1 MLMDLLEHYAR
12 EGYAIV
18 RRLITPAKVAALSAA
33 CDAAHDQGL
42 THGRSFRHGNLHY
55 RLDHGEVRMVQWA
68 SREHE
73 ALGRFRNDVRIA
85 QLLRPF
91 IGGDIKQIINQV
103 HWKKPGGRGD
113 FAFHQDSRFRK
124 PAHAYRNLADSYV
137 QTGLAIDPH
146 NRMSG
151 GLQFVP
157 GSHLMG
163 DLSMALDD
171 EVMANRP
178 REEQIAAAG
187 LDPDTILHLD
197 LEPGDFVLWSPYL
210 VHGSATNTSD
220 HFRRFYI
227 NGYVRAADC
236 DRGEW
241 AFRGGLPVTLPPEQA
256 LVHYEQLYE
265 RPEPHYL

>member
-1 MLMDLLEHYAR
+1 VDLVEQYKR
-12 EGYAIV
+12 EGFAIV
-18 RRLITPAKVAALSAA
+18 RRLITPSEVAELSAA
-33 CDAAHDQGL
+33 SDRVHDEGLAHGA
-42 THGRSFRHGNLHY
+42 SFRHGNLHY
-55 RLDHGEVRMVQWA
+55 RLDQGEVRMVQWA
-68 SREHE
+68 SWHNE
-73 ALGRFRNDVRIA
+73 ALAAFRIDPRIA
-85 QLLRPF
+85 RLLEPF
-91 IGGDIKQIINQV
+91 LGDDVKQIINQV

-124 PAHAYRNLADSYV
+124 PAHAYRNLAASYV

-146 NRMSG
+146 DPLSG

-157 GSHLMG
+157 GSHLCG

-171 EVMANRP
+171 EVMASRP
-178 REEQIAAAG
+178 CEEQLEAAG
-187 LDPDTILHLD
+187 LDPASIVHLE

-210 VHGSATNTSD
+210 VHGSATNNAD

-241 AFRGGLPVTLPPEQA
+241 AFRGGVPVPLDGEPT

-265 RPEPHYL
+265 RPERHYL

>member
-1 MLMDLLEHYAR
+1 MDLVEQYR
-12 EGYAIV
+12 TEGYAVI
-18 RRLITPAKVAALSAA
+18 RRLIAPSEVAELAAA
-33 CDAAHDQGL
+33 CDAAHAEGIAHQ
-42 THGRSFRHGNLHY
+42 RSFRHGNLHY

-68 SREHE
+68 SRDHA
-73 ALGRFRNDVRIA
+73 ALGAFRIDPRISR
-85 QLLRPF
+85 LLEPF
-91 IGGDIKQIINQV
+91 LGGDIKQIINQV

-113 FAFHQDSRFRK
+113 FAFHQDSRFRR
-124 PAHAYRNLADSYV
+124 PAHAYRNLAQSYV

-146 NRMSG
+146 NPLSG

-157 GSHLMG
+157 GSHLLG

-178 REEQIAAAG
+178 CEEQLAAAG
-187 LDPDTILHLD
+187 LDPANIISLD

-210 VHGSATNTSD
+210 VHGSATNNAD

-241 AFRGGLPVTLPPEQA
+241 AFRGGMPVPLPAEQA
-256 LVHYEQLYE
+256 LVHFEQLYE

>member
-1 MLMDLLEHYAR
+1 MDLVRHYHQQ
-12 EGYAIV
+12 GYAIV
-18 RRLITPAKVAALSAA
+18 RRFISPAETAELATA
-33 CDAAHDQGL
+33 CDAVHGEGL
-42 THGRSFRHGNLHY
+42 SHGRSFRHGNLHY
-55 RLDHGEVRMVQWA
+55 RLDHGEVRMVQWPA
-68 SREHE
+68 YHVETL
-73 ALGRFRNDVRIA
+73 ARFRIDVRIL
-85 QLLRPF
+85 QLLEPL
-91 IGGDIKQIINQV
+91 IGGDLKQIINQV
-103 HWKKPGGRGD
+103 HWKNPGGRGD

-124 PAHAYRNLADSYV
+124 PAHAYRNLATSYV
-137 QTGLAIDPH
+137 QSGLAIDAH
-146 NRMSG
+146 NAQSG

-157 GSHLMG
+157 GSHLRG
-163 DLSMALDD
+163 DLSLALDS

-178 REEQIAAAG
+178 CAEQLAAAG
-187 LDPDTILHLD
+187 LDPADIVQLD

-210 VHGSATNTSD
+210 VHGSATNHAS

-241 AFRGGLPVTLPPEQA
+241 AFRNGLPQPLGDAPA

>member
-1 MLMDLLEHYAR
+1 MDLVGQYKT

-18 RRLITPAKVAALSAA
+18 RRLIAPFEVAELAAA
-33 CDAAHDQGL
+33 CDAAHAEGL
-42 THGRSFRHGNLHY
+42 AHQRSFRHGNLHY
-55 RLDHGEVRMVQWA
+55 RLDHGELRMVQWA
-68 SREHE
+68 SRDHA
-73 ALGRFRNDVRIA
+73 ALGAFRIDPRIVR
-85 QLLRPF
+85 LLEPF
-91 IGGDIKQIINQV
+91 LGGDIKQIINQV

-124 PAHAYRNLADSYV
+124 PVHAYRNLGTSYV
-137 QTGLAIDPH
+137 QTGFAIDPH
-146 NRMSG
+146 NRLSG

-157 GSHLMG
+157 RSHLRG
-163 DLSMALDD
+163 DLSLALDD

-178 REEQIAAAG
+178 CDDQLQTAG
-187 LDPDTILHLD
+187 LDPACIIHLD
-197 LEPGDFVLWSPYL
+197 LEPGDFVLWNPYL
-210 VHGSATNTSD
+210 VHGSATNEAS
-220 HFRRFYI
+220 HYRRFYI

-241 AFRGGLPVTLPPEQA
+241 AFRDGAPVRLPEQPS

>member
-1 MLMDLLEHYAR
+1 LELVAAYR
-12 EGYAIV
+12 RDGFAII
-18 RRLITPAKVAALSAA
+18 RRLVSPSEVAELASACNAVHAEGLS
-33 CDAAHDQGL
+33 
-42 THGRSFRHGNLHY
+42 HGKSYRHGNLHY
-55 RLDHGEVRMVQWA
+55 RLDAGEVRMAQWA
-68 SREHE
+68 SWHNA
-73 ALGRFRNDVRIA
+73 ALADFRIDPRIA
-85 QLLRPF
+85 RLLSPF
-91 IGGDIKQIINQV
+91 LGDDMKQIINQV

-124 PAHAYRNLADSYV
+124 PAAAYRNLGDSYV

-146 NRMSG
+146 NPMSG
-151 GLQFVP
+151 GLQFLP
-157 GSHLMG
+157 GSHLVG
-163 DLSMALDD
+163 DLSLALDD
-171 EVMANRP
+171 AVMESRP
-178 REEQIAAAG
+178 QEAQLEAAG
-187 LDPDTILHLD
+187 LDPSKLVHLE

-210 VHGSATNTSD
+210 VHGSATNHAD

-241 AFRGGLPVTLPPEQA
+241 AFRRGVPQPLGDAPA

>member
-1 MLMDLLEHYAR
+1 MDLVEQYR
-12 EGYAIV
+12 TEGYAVI
-18 RRLITPAKVAALSAA
+18 RRLIAPSEVAEIAAA
-33 CDAAHDQGL
+33 CNAAHAEGIAHQ
-42 THGRSFRHGNLHY
+42 RSFRHGNLHY

-68 SREHE
+68 SRDHA
-73 ALGRFRNDVRIA
+73 ALGAFRIDPRISR
-85 QLLRPF
+85 LLEPF
-91 IGGDIKQIINQV
+91 LGGDIKQIINQV

-113 FAFHQDSRFRK
+113 FAFHQDSRFRR
-124 PAHAYRNLADSYV
+124 PAHAYRNLAQSYV

-146 NRMSG
+146 NPLSG

-157 GSHLMG
+157 GSHLLG
-163 DLSMALDD
+163 DLSMALDN

-178 REEQIAAAG
+178 SDEQLAAAG
-187 LDPDTILHLD
+187 LDPANIVSLD

-210 VHGSATNTSD
+210 VHGSATNNAD

-241 AFRGGLPVTLPPEQA
+241 AFRGGMPVPLPEEQA
-256 LVHYEQLYE
+256 LVHFEQLYE

>member
-1 MLMDLLEHYAR
+1 MDLIEQYRR
-12 EGYAIV
+12 EGYAII
-18 RRLITPAKVAALSAA
+18 RRLIAPSEVAALAKA
-33 CDAAHDQGL
+33 CDAVHAEGL
-42 THGRSFRHGNLHY
+42 THRRSFRHGNLHY

-68 SREHE
+68 SRHNR
-73 ALGRFRNDVRIA
+73 ALGDFRIDPRIA
-85 QLLRPF
+85 RLLQPF
-91 IGGDIKQIINQV
+91 LGDDVKQIINQV

-124 PAHAYRNLADSYV
+124 PAHAYRNLAHSYV
-137 QTGLAIDPH
+137 QTGLAIDRHDPE
-146 NRMSG
+146 SG

-157 GSHLMG
+157 GSHLLG

-178 REEQIAAAG
+178 SDVQLKAAG
-187 LDPDTILHLD
+187 LDPAHVVQLE
-197 LEPGDFVLWSPYL
+197 LEPGDFVLWNPYL
-210 VHGSATNTSD
+210 VHGSATNHAD

-241 AFRGGLPVTLPPEQA
+241 AFRGGLPVPLGGEPA

>member
-1 MLMDLLEHYAR
+1 MDLVGQYQS
-12 EGYAIV
+12 EGYAVI
-18 RRLITPAKVAALSAA
+18 RRLIAPSEVAELARA
-33 CDAAHDQGL
+33 CDAAHAEGL
-42 THGRSFRHGNLHY
+42 VHARSFRHGNLHY

-68 SREHE
+68 SRQHR
-73 ALGRFRNDVRIA
+73 ALGAFRIDPRLSR
-85 QLLRPF
+85 LLEPF
-91 IGGDIKQIINQV
+91 LGRDIKQIINQV

-124 PAHAYRNLADSYV
+124 PAHAYRNLAHSYV

-146 NRMSG
+146 NPLSG

-157 GSHLMG
+157 GSHLRG
-163 DLSMALDD
+163 DLSIALDD

-178 REEQIAAAG
+178 SEEQLAAAG
-187 LDPDTILHLD
+187 LDPAAIVHLD

-210 VHGSATNTSD
+210 VHGSATNNAD

-241 AFRGGLPVTLPPEQA
+241 AFRDGTPVPLAAEPA

>member
-1 MLMDLLEHYAR
+1 MDLVEQYQR
-12 EGYAIV
+12 EGYAVV
-18 RRLITPAKVAALSAA
+18 RRLIAPSEVALLAAA
-33 CDAAHDQGL
+33 CDAAHDEGL
-42 THGRSFRHGNLHY
+42 GHGRSYRHGNLHY
-55 RLDHGEVRMVQWA
+55 RLDQGEVRMVQWA
-68 SREHE
+68 SRQHG
-73 ALGRFRNDVRIA
+73 AFGQFRIDPRIA
-85 QLLRPF
+85 RLLEPF
-91 IGGDIKQIINQV
+91 IGGDVKQIINQV

-124 PAHAYRNLADSYV
+124 PAHAYRNLARSYV
-137 QTGLAIDPH
+137 QTGLAIDAH
-146 NRMSG
+146 NPLSG

-157 GSHLMG
+157 GSHLLG

-178 REEQIAAAG
+178 CEEQLAAAG
-187 LDPDTILHLD
+187 LDPAHIVHLD

-210 VHGSATNTSD
+210 VHGSAANNAD

-241 AFRGGLPVTLPPEQA
+241 AFRDGAPVPLGEQPA
-256 LVHYEQLYE
+256 LVHYEQLFE

>member
-1 MLMDLLEHYAR
+1 MDLIENYAR

-18 RRLITPAKVAALSAA
+18 RRLIAPSEVAELAAA
-33 CDAAHDQGL
+33 CDAVHDDAL
-42 THGRSFRHGNLHY
+42 AHGRSFRHGNLHY
-55 RLDHGEVRMVQWA
+55 RLDQGEVRMVQWA
-68 SREHE
+68 SRDHP
-73 ALGRFRNDVRIA
+73 ALGTFRIDQRIA
-85 QLLRPF
+85 RLLKPF
-91 IGGDIKQIINQV
+91 LGSDIKQIINQV

-124 PAHAYRNLADSYV
+124 PAHAYRNLGESYV
-137 QTGLAIDPH
+137 QTGLAIDAH
-146 NRMSG
+146 NPLSG
-151 GLQFVP
+151 GLQFLP
-157 GSHLMG
+157 GSHLLG
-163 DLSMALDD
+163 DLSIALDD

-178 REEQIAAAG
+178 CVEQLAAAG
-187 LDPDTILHLD
+187 LDPADIIHLE
-197 LEPGDFVLWSPYL
+197 LEPGDFVLWNPYL
-210 VHGSATNTSD
+210 VHGSATNNAD

-241 AFRGGLPVTLPPEQA
+241 AFRDGISVPLSENQA

>member
-1 MLMDLLEHYAR
+1 MDLVEHYR
-12 EGYAIV
+12 QKGYAII
-18 RRLITPAKVAALSAA
+18 RRLLTPSEVAVLASA
-33 CDAAHDQGL
+33 CDAVHAEGL
-42 THGRSFRHGNLHY
+42 GHGRSYRHGNLHY
-55 RLDHGEVRMVQWA
+55 RLDHGEVRMAQWA
-68 SREHE
+68 SWRNE
-73 ALGRFRNDVRIA
+73 ALAAFRIDPRIA
-85 QLLRPF
+85 QWMKPF
-91 IGGDIKQIINQV
+91 LGEDIKQIINQV

-124 PAHAYRNLADSYV
+124 PAAAYRNLASSYV

-146 NRMSG
+146 DPESG
-151 GLQFVP
+151 GLQFIP
-157 GSHLMG
+157 GSHLLG
-163 DLSMALDD
+163 DLSLALDD
-171 EVMANRP
+171 AVMESRP
-178 REEQIAAAG
+178 QHEQLEAAG
-187 LDPDTILHLD
+187 IDPADLIHLE

-210 VHGSATNTSD
+210 VHGSATNYAD

-241 AFRGGLPVTLPPEQA
+241 AFKDGRPQPLGGEPA

>member
-1 MLMDLLEHYAR
+1 MDLVGDYR
-12 EGYAIV
+12 RDGFAIV
-18 RRLITPAKVAALSAA
+18 RRLLSRSEVTALAAA
-33 CDAAHDQGL
+33 CDAVHAEGLAHA
-42 THGRSFRHGNLHY
+42 RSFRHGNLHY

-68 SREHE
+68 SRQHQ
-73 ALGRFRNDVRIA
+73 ALGAFRIDPRIV
-85 QLLRPF
+85 QLLEPF
-91 IGGDIKQIINQV
+91 LGSDIKQIINQV

-124 PAHAYRNLADSYV
+124 PVHAYRNLARSYV

-146 NRMSG
+146 NPVSG

-157 GSHLMG
+157 GSHLLG
-163 DLSMALDD
+163 DLSIALDD

-178 REEQIAAAG
+178 CEEQLAAAG
-187 LDPDTILHLD
+187 LNKAGIVHLD

-210 VHGSATNTSD
+210 VHGSATNHAD

-241 AFRGGLPVTLPPEQA
+241 AFRGGAPVTLTEIQA

>member
-1 MLMDLLEHYAR
+1 VDLVEQYKA
-12 EGYAIV
+12 EGYAVI
-18 RRLITPAKVAALSAA
+18 RRLISPSEVAELAAASDAVHDEALE
-33 CDAAHDQGL
+33 
-42 THGRSFRHGNLHY
+42 HGKSFRHGNLHY

-68 SREHE
+68 SWH
-73 ALGRFRNDVRIA
+73 NDVLGSFRIDPRIA
-85 QLLRPF
+85 RLLAPF
-91 IGGDIKQIINQV
+91 IGDDVKQIINQV

-124 PAHAYRNLADSYV
+124 PAHAYRNLASSYV

-146 NRMSG
+146 DPLSG
-151 GLQFVP
+151 GLQFLP
-157 GSHLMG
+157 GSHLLG

-171 EVMANRP
+171 EVMASRP
-178 REEQIAAAG
+178 QEEQLDAAG
-187 LDPDTILHLD
+187 LDPAKLIYLD

-210 VHGSATNTSD
+210 VHGSATNNAT

-241 AFRGGLPVTLPPEQA
+241 AFRGGVPQPLRGEPS